1 MSLRGMT
8 SLGTILKW
16 ARATFTDLPKDTR
29 LILVVPKEMSYE
41 KDCSLVS

>member
-1 MSLRGMT
+1 MT